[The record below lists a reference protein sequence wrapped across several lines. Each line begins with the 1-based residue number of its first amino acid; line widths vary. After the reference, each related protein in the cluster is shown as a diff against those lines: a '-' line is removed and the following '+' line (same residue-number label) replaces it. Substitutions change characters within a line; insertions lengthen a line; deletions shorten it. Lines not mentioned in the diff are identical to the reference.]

1 MHTNAAIDMKPRR
14 IMGMIFKDDLM
25 EKAERLCHIF

>member
-1 MHTNAAIDMKPRR
+1 MQTDAAINIKPRR
-14 IMGMIFKDDLM
+14 VMDMIFKDDLM